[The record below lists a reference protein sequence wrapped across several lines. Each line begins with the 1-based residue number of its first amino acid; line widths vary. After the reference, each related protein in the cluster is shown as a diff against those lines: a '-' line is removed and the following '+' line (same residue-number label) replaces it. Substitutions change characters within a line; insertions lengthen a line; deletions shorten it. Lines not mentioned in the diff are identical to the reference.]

1 MTIAPA
7 EMKIPASPIGPSS
20 PCSEGEW
27 SSMMP
32 AMSSSRF
39 TLFLEVWCGADVF
52 WKLLCHPKTIGEAT
66 PIISAKMEVRLG

>member
-1 MTIAPA
+1 
-7 EMKIPASPIGPSS
+7 
-20 PCSEGEW
+20 
-27 SSMMP
+27 MMP